1 MGIHNRFTTALA
13 VIAMLAGAASI
24 AWAQDT
30 SKAARSD
37 TMGYKPSQGQADT
50 GAAAARLGAADVVD
64 TVVCKDG
71 SNAGRAQ
78 GCSAHGGIDWASTK
92 AALKARGIEVK
103 ADSSTALSDTTQANK
118 QGGGNYQYHGPP
130 SDTALKAKPGTQTGA
145 DTGTAKADT
154 GANR

>member
-1 MGIHNRFTTALA
+1 
-13 VIAMLAGAASI
+13 VIAMLAGGTSI
-24 AWAQDT
+24 ARAQDT
-30 SKAARSD
+30 SRAARSD
-37 TMGYKPSQGQADT
+37 TMGYKPSQGQTDT
-50 GAAAARLGAADVVD
+50 AAAAARTGTAGVVD

-71 SNAGRAQ
+71 SNAGRQQ

-103 ADSSTALSDTTQANK
+103 ADSSAALSDTTQRNK
-118 QGGGNYQYHGPP
+118 QGAGNYQYHGAP

-145 DTGTAKADT
+145 DTGAAKADT